1 MRINKI
7 TSSAIL
13 NTKTINSKKVN
24 RTNDSSTDNLSG
36 ITLIAFKGNDLS
48 HDVKHG
54 ISVSVED
61 NMIGLPMYKCG
72 GQGSVAAQLPE
83 ALKKYAGMKM
93 PHIVPYYSHNNPTGG
108 VKVLVVP
115 NEFDPNNLPD
125 KMPEHLFLSYPA
137 DKSHEEIAKLLN
149 LPKERVKFVVQDAP
163 QTVKDAKT
171 YIDRVTG
178 EQKAFKYSPYRIL
191 IPTDLS
197 GAISRI
203 DENSLSSLKTI
214 PYKVFKMAIPKT
226 GGGYDTDSV
235 LCVHTQDFARFEKA
249 YTYSPTLKDHPHLN
263 LYTRDFCDASVDMM
277 QKMNTKE
284 FDYFKPANVIAHCR
298 TGFSTTESVIN
309 RSQNNEFYRGFN
321 IVDIFHNPME
331 NYQGASSNPL
341 DFLRYKATGEDF
353 IKLSQRKEFPK
364 LIEIDSHR
372 YNLNEEEAK
381 VVNDVIK
388 PFLQYYVDD
397 NGNYN
402 HSITPLIARKT
413 NPQNVFPNHVS
424 HTFATEVVIYDDI
437 ARGLTGYFREADKA
451 GDKIP
456 GRPNGCNIE
465 FMKINDPNAKMG
477 NNSLSKDLSWYHPY
491 NPKTDSAETI
501 VKAKRENTKGF
512 LNAVGKATKERLD
525 KISDFANLDADD
537 ALNQLFFSKDDIA
550 KNKYVLGGL
559 SEFNPKDI
567 LWASWGRSD
576 SQKGFPIL
584 LEGFRKYLAD
594 ESVPEE
600 IRLHSKLMIGSGSDP
615 WPVDD
620 KGVGDFHKIKDTM
633 YKIQNMN
640 DGKFKLN
647 VMYSNGGISNRL
659 VTGATYTA
667 FSSTGEPQGLT
678 VPESLQSGTPSGSL
692 NSGGAGEMIITSK
705 ENPELMN
712 GFKTE
717 HAYMQ
722 NLIDLEKQ
730 KGIKIPGETINDVR
744 LDASSDEIALMFK
757 DMALTYHEKPDVYKK
772 MVFNSARSEF
782 DWHNN
787 KVLNNGRSTVEL
799 YAEDA
804 FQISKGFE
812 NRNKNPLHRLVGE
825 FGGKFE
831 ELKRITAK
839 TAEKTKTSIE
849 DRLEKIE
856 NLLSETVEKLN
867 NKAESKAVEISM
879 TGLNEKIQNL
889 NKTSKKRRHHKAKTV
904 QLNTNEIVIN
914 QLREQISN
922 LASEVDVSKQVISKL
937 ASANKTLKTVLAG
950 VAAFTGIEAIRYFY
964 KSNSIPNVQTVQ
976 KHKQTQTITNKESK
990 LPSFKT
996 QQQTPQIKQDFSKLN
1011 SGIDKKFI

>member
-1 MRINKI
+1 MRIDAVRPSIN
-7 TSSAIL
+7 L
-13 NTKTINSKKVN
+13 KTNPINNKKVN
-24 RTNDSSTDNLSG
+24 QTDFAFDYKKQD

-48 HDVKHG
+48 HNVKHG

-61 NMIGLPMYKCG
+61 NMVGLPMYKCG

-83 ALKKYAGMKM
+83 ALKKHAGMKM
-93 PHIVPYYSHNNPTGG
+93 PHIVPYYSYNNPKGG
-108 VKVLVVP
+108 VKVLVVT

-137 DKSHEEIAKLLN
+137 DKTHEEIAQLLN
-149 LPKERVKFVVQDAP
+149 MPKERIKFVLQDAP
-163 QTVKDAKT
+163 QTVQNAKT
-171 YIDRVTG
+171 YIDRITG
-178 EQKAFKYSPYRIL
+178 EQKTFKYSPYRIL
-191 IPTDLS
+191 IPTEVS
-197 GAISRI
+197 GAVSRI
-203 DENSLSSLKTI
+203 DENSLSTLRTI
-214 PYKVFKMAIPKT
+214 PYKLFKIALPKS
-226 GGGYDTDSV
+226 GGGFDTDSI
-235 LCVHTQDFARFEKA
+235 LCLHTQDFARFEKA

-341 DFLRYKATGEDF
+341 EFLRYKATGEDF
-353 IKLSQRKEFPK
+353 IKLSQTKEFSK
-364 LIEIDSHR
+364 LVDIDSHR
-372 YNLNEEEAK
+372 YNINEEEAK
-381 VVNDVIK
+381 TVDKIIR

-402 HSITPLIARKT
+402 HSITPLIARKA
-413 NPQNVFPNHVS
+413 NPENVFPNHVS

-437 ARGLTGYFREADKA
+437 ARGLTKQFREAA
-451 GDKIP
+451 NSGDKIP
-456 GRPNGCNIE
+456 GRPNGCNID
-465 FMKINDPNAKMG
+465 FMKIDNPNAKMG

-491 NPKTDSAETI
+491 NPKADSAETI
-501 VKAKRENTKGF
+501 VSAKRANTKGF
-512 LNAVGKATKERLD
+512 LDAVGKATKERLD
-525 KISDFANLDADD
+525 KLGDFANLSPDD

-559 SEFNPKDI
+559 SEFHPKDI

-594 ESVPEE
+594 ESVPED

-620 KGVGDFHKIKDTM
+620 KGVGDFHKIKDTI
-633 YKIQNMN
+633 YKIQNM
-640 DGKFKLN
+640 DEGKFKLN

-692 NSGGAGEMIITSK
+692 NSGGAGEMIITAK
-705 ENPELMN
+705 ENPDLVN

-722 NLIDLEKQ
+722 NLLDLEKQ
-730 KGIKIPGETINDVR
+730 KGIKIPGETIGDVR
-744 LDASSDEIALMFK
+744 LDAASDEIALMFK
-757 DMALTYHEKPDVYKK
+757 DMALTYHEKPELYKK

-787 KVLNNGRSTVEL
+787 RVLNNGRSTVQL

-804 FQISKGFE
+804 FQIQKGFE
-812 NRNKNPLHRLVGE
+812 GRNKNPMRRLVGE

-831 ELKRITAK
+831 ELKRTTVK
-839 TAEKTKTSIE
+839 LTEKTTKSVE
-849 DRLEKIE
+849 ERLNNIE

-867 NKAESKAVEISM
+867 NKAETKVVEISM
-879 TGLNEKIQNL
+879 TGSNKKVQKAVKKPKPPKTKII
-889 NKTSKKRRHHKAKTV
+889 K
-904 QLNTNEIVIN
+904 LNTSEIVIN

-922 LASEVDVSKQVISKL
+922 LASEVEMSKQVISKL
-937 ASANKTLKTVLAG
+937 ASTNKTLKTVLAG
-950 VAAFTGIEAIRYFY
+950 VGAFTGIEAIRYFY
-964 KSNSIPNVQTVQ
+964 NRPKSISNVQPPKNSSLTLTHSQ
-976 KHKQTQTITNKESK
+976 ESSAISK
-990 LPSFKT
+990 SQEKPV
-996 QQQTPQIKQDFSKLN
+996 IKQDFSKLN
-1011 SGIDKKFI
+1011 SGIEKKFI